1 MRVFNR
7 IYLRWWE
14 EKRRGLEDEQMKV
27 KTFTAQ
33 MQRDAEEIFRE
44 YKGLIYMIARDILKD
59 SALAED
65 CLQEVVMKLAALPDR
80 LKSEQYRNPNAF
92 VSIVAKNH
100 ALQMLKKHKREMPTE
115 DFKLVE
121 IMQSRNECRT
131 DKYFVEKNGFTKDVN
146 DCLSK
151 LKKKEVDVIILRE
164 AYSMSYREIAKITC
178 ENVNTVEQRFHRAK
192 NKLRELMLR
201 DEEG

>member
-1 MRVFNR
+1 
-7 IYLRWWE
+7 
-14 EKRRGLEDEQMKV
+14 MKV